1 MQFKVKNQN
10 NRMDEEL
17 ERLKEERIRKLM
29 EKQKMVKA
37 EIEVDDENFEEMVI
51 EQSKKIPVV
60 VDFWAEWCK
69 PCLMLKPVLE
79 KLAKEYKGRFILA
92 KVNVDQAPLTSQK
105 YMIMSIPNVKL
116 FKQGKIVDEFIGAYP
131 ESFVREWLERNL

>member
-1 MQFKVKNQN
+1 
-10 NRMDEEL
+10 MDEEL
-17 ERLKEERIRKLM
+17 EKLKEERIKKLM
-29 EKQKMVKA
+29 EKQEMAKV
-37 EIEVDDENFEEMVI
+37 EIDVDDENFEERVI
-51 EQSKKIPVV
+51 EQSKRIPVV

-79 KLAKEYKGRFILA
+79 KLVRENKGKFILA
-92 KVNVDQAPLTSQK
+92 KVNVDEAPKTSQK

-116 FKQGKIVDEFIGAYP
+116 FKEGKIVDEFIGAYP

>member
-1 MQFKVKNQN
+1 MEK
-10 NRMDEEL
+10 
-17 ERLKEERIRKLM
+17 LKEERIKKLM
-29 EKQKMVKA
+29 EKQEMAKV
-37 EIEVDDENFEEMVI
+37 EIDVDDENFEERVI
-51 EQSKKIPVV
+51 EQSKRIPVV

-79 KLAKEYKGRFILA
+79 KLVRENKGKFILA
-92 KVNVDQAPLTSQK
+92 KVNVDEAPKTSQK

-116 FKQGKIVDEFIGAYP
+116 FKEGKIVDEFIGAYP

>member
-1 MQFKVKNQN
+1 
-10 NRMDEEL
+10 MDEEL
-17 ERLKEERIRKLM
+17 EKLKEERIKKLM
-29 EKQKMVKA
+29 EKQEMAKV
-37 EIEVDDENFEEMVI
+37 EIEVNDENFEEMVI
-51 EQSKKIPVV
+51 EQSKRIPVV

-79 KLAKEYKGRFILA
+79 KLVRENKGRFILA
-92 KVNVDQAPLTSQK
+92 KVNVDEAPRVSQR

-116 FKQGKIVDEFIGAYP
+116 FKEGKIVDEFIGAYP

>member
-1 MQFKVKNQN
+1 
-10 NRMDEEL
+10 MDEEL
-17 ERLKEERIRKLM
+17 EKLKEERIKKLM
-29 EKQKMVKA
+29 EKQEMAKV
-37 EIEVDDENFEEMVI
+37 EIEVNDENFEEMVI
-51 EQSKKIPVV
+51 EQSKRIPVV

-79 KLAKEYKGRFILA
+79 KLVRENKGKFILA
-92 KVNVDQAPLTSQK
+92 KVNVDEAPRVSQR

>member
-1 MQFKVKNQN
+1 
-10 NRMDEEL
+10 MDEEL
-17 ERLKEERIRKLM
+17 EKLKEERIKKLM
-29 EKQKMVKA
+29 EKREMAKV
-37 EIEVDDENFEEMVI
+37 EIEVNDENFEEMVI
-51 EQSKKIPVV
+51 EQSKRIPVV

-79 KLAKEYKGRFILA
+79 KLVRENKGRFILA
-92 KVNVDQAPLTSQK
+92 KVNVDEAPRVSQR

-116 FKQGKIVDEFIGAYP
+116 FKQGKVVDEFIGAYP

>member
-1 MQFKVKNQN
+1 
-10 NRMDEEL
+10 MDEEL
-17 ERLKEERIRKLM
+17 EKLKEERIKKLM
-29 EKQKMVKA
+29 EKREMAKV
-37 EIEVDDENFEEMVI
+37 EIDVDDENFEEMVI
-51 EQSKKIPVV
+51 EQSKRIPVV

-79 KLAKEYKGRFILA
+79 KLVRENKGKFILA
-92 KVNVDQAPLTSQK
+92 KVNVDEAPRVSQR

-116 FKQGKIVDEFIGAYP
+116 FKHGKIVDEFIGAYP

>member
-1 MQFKVKNQN
+1 
-10 NRMDEEL
+10 MDEEL
-17 ERLKEERIRKLM
+17 EKLKEERIKKLM
-29 EKQKMVKA
+29 EKQEMAKV
-37 EIEVDDENFEEMVI
+37 EIDVDDENFEEEVI
-51 EQSKKIPVV
+51 EQSKRIPVV

-79 KLAKEYKGRFILA
+79 KLVRENKGKFILA
-92 KVNVDQAPLTSQK
+92 KVNVDEAPKTSQK

-116 FKQGKIVDEFIGAYP
+116 FKQGKVVDEFIGAYP